1 MDRSREPNSPRER
14 ILRTATRLF
23 YELGINRVGV
33 EQIATEA
40 DTNKVTLYR
49 HFASKEA
56 LVAAWLQSTAEVTRA
71 VWDSIAS
78 AHPVDGHARLKA
90 LIAMATAGIAAWDR
104 GCPFSNSFAELSNP
118 DHAAR
123 TVIHQQFRYQRTWLE
138 TACRDA
144 GYADAPA
151 VADALY
157 YLIRGTT
164 VGLAIDDADEFEK
177 RERRAMLAV
186 IDGARCQ
193 SAKRRR

>member
-1 MDRSREPNSPRER
+1 MDRSREPDSPKVR

-33 EQIATEA
+33 DQIATEA

-56 LVAAWLQSTAEVTRA
+56 LVAEWLQSTAKVTRA

-78 AHPVDGHARLKA
+78 LHPVDGHARLKA
-90 LIAMATAGIAAWDR
+90 LVAMATESIAAWDR
-104 GCPFSNSFAELSNP
+104 GCPFSNSFAELPNP

-123 TVIHQQFRYQRTWLE
+123 TVIHEQFRFQRAWLDK
-138 TACRDA
+138 ACSDA

-157 YLIRGTT
+157 FLIRGTT
-164 VGLAIDDADEFEK
+164 VGLAIDNAEEFEK

-186 IDGARCQ
+186 IEGARCQ